1 MGVLLLVIHVYCFS
15 TLTLDV
21 PYVPPRSQ
29 SPRHLMLF
37 GMVTQVC
44 SGCIIGLTGD
54 LVVHIVFRFVAA
66 VCCAQMYTAG
76 QMICKN

>member
-1 MGVLLLVIHVYCFS
+1 
-15 TLTLDV
+15 
-21 PYVPPRSQ
+21 
-29 SPRHLMLF
+29 MLF

-76 QMICKN
+76 QVICKT